1 MSETPRDCK
10 HGQLARSCELCEL
23 ERENA
28 ALREQLAERDAE
40 LDSLRRSIVAAID
53 GKPCP
58 TPAQWTQMQAIIRA
72 ANPKE
77 DA

>member
-1 MSETPRDCK
+1 MVASWPLERFGEMT
-10 HGQLARSCELCEL
+10 GLARQL

-28 ALREQLAERDAE
+28 ALRAQLAERDAE
-40 LDSLRRSIVAAID
+40 LDRLRRSIVAAID

-72 ANPKE
+72 AYPKE
-77 DA
+77 